1 MENTSNTFFRQLLT
15 ELIQSRVSGKTIS
28 EDDFVEKLL
37 HGISVHGVGGCDDL
51 VQRLQLLENF
61 SRYFMFAFD
70 ACDSYRRYC
79 ELLEKINEME

>member
-37 HGISVHGVGGCDDL
+37 HGISVHGVGGCDCGGQVISDTAISFL
-51 VQRLQLLENF
+51 
-61 SRYFMFAFD
+61 D
-70 ACDSYRRYC
+70 AD
-79 ELLEKINEME
+79 